1 MTDNEIIKALECMLG
16 KYSTGELMDC
26 HGCVFETQDLCYEN
40 ASEGLVKFA
49 LALINRQKAE
59 IERLENSLAISKK
72 ETQRYVENYKRQKKE
87 MEEYR
92 NIIERATEGIR
103 EVKAMLPRELAKER
117 AKAVKEFAER
127 LESKHRRIL
136 DYDEAGF
143 SAPTDVVYVETI
155 DNLVKEFT
163 EETT

>member
-1 MTDNEIIKALECMLG
+1 MTDNEISKALRCCAQPDPICKECPCYDPYL
-16 KYSTGELMDC
+16 KYPCADQLKW
-26 HGCVFETQDLCYEN
+26 
-40 ASEGLVKFA
+40 AA
-49 LALINRQKAE
+49 LNLIDSQKAE

-72 ETQRYVENYKRQKKE
+72 ETKRYVGNYKCQKKE

-127 LESKHRRIL
+127 LKKETLFDSGWGVIQ
-136 DYDEAGF
+136 
-143 SAPTDVVYVETI
+143 PDVI